1 MAMTVKYTWTPPLA
15 SPAEAPRGD
24 DKQRYAV
31 MKMML
36 IESLEFSN
44 FRRCD
49 YLDFDN
55 VSRRIYEEASN
66 VVGRK
71 LPYPGDQ

>member
-1 MAMTVKYTWTPPLA
+1 MAMTDKHTWTPPLA

-31 MKMML
+31 MKMRP
-36 IESLEFSN
+36 IESLKFSD
-44 FRRCD
+44 FMRSG

-55 VSRRIYEEASN
+55 VLRRIYEEGSK
-66 VVGRK
+66 VVGRD
-71 LPYPGDQ
+71 LSYPGDP